1 MNYTSSDSNRSS
13 NVPWRGYF
21 CRLNITIVSILIC
34 FKLIVQ
40 FAKYIYE
47 ECKIWIKRYLLLRR
61 YLVKLLFY
69 LIRRLHK
76 QSQSYLDNV
85 MHTHT
90 PSSPHPFPKKK
101 KSKADDAYSSISYF
115 CVFRNPATFLHAY
128 TCLPLAYATRQ
139 AAGAILQDVADSGV
153 LFAILMCKHKVLP
166 STFMMFILG
175 KIFLRTFFINI
186 FHGTI

>member
-101 KSKADDAYSSISYF
+101 NPKQMMLIALFLISVFSGILPHFFMHTLVFPLLMRQGKLQVPYCKMLPIQVF
-115 CVFRNPATFLHAY
+115 CLQYWCVNTRFCHPPSW
-128 TCLPLAYATRQ
+128 CLY
-139 AAGAILQDVADSGV
+139 
-153 LFAILMCKHKVLP
+153 
-166 STFMMFILG
+166 LG
-175 KIFLRTFFINI
+175 KSF
-186 FHGTI
+186 